1 LVNSTLSF
9 DNYLVP
15 FSNVLVKETAMRT
28 FVKSTLLILTLLLCA
43 WQARP
48 APQERTDAGNS
59 ESTQTPALFKDKCA
73 RCHGEDGR
81 GQTIIGQ
88 MVGAPNFTDESWWNE
103 EEKNERR
110 FVRSI
115 TEGKGEMPAF
125 GKKLTRPDI
134 KALAAYVK
142 SFRKTER

>member
-1 LVNSTLSF
+1 M
-9 DNYLVP
+9 
-15 FSNVLVKETAMRT
+15 KT
-28 FVKSTLLILTLLLCA
+28 FVKSSLLILTLLLCA

-48 APQERTDAGNS
+48 APQGAAAGENK
-59 ESTQTPALFKDKCA
+59 EATQAPAIFREKCA

-81 GQTIIGQ
+81 GQTVIGQ
-88 MVGAPNFTDESWWNE
+88 MVGAPNFPDEAGWS

-115 TEGKGEMPAF
+115 AEGKGEMPAF

-134 KALAAYVK
+134 KALAAYVHT
-142 SFRKTER
+142 FRKKN

>member
-1 LVNSTLSF
+1 
-9 DNYLVP
+9 
-15 FSNVLVKETAMRT
+15 MRT
-28 FVKSTLLILTLLLCA
+28 FVKSSLLMLTLLLCA

-48 APQERTDAGNS
+48 APQERTDAENR
-59 ESTQTPALFKDKCA
+59 ESTQSTALFKEKCA

-81 GQTIIGQ
+81 GQTVIGQ
-88 MVGAPNFTDESWWNE
+88 MVGAPNFTDGRWWNE
-103 EEKNERR
+103 EKTERR

-134 KALAAYVK
+134 KALAAYVRT
-142 SFRKTER
+142 FRKQ